1 MSALMTHNFKEL
13 PYIEQIQRN
22 ETHLLG
28 EFVKDLDL
36 DDPDVK
42 WALSERVAD
51 IISDGEGQHMA
62 ELVD

>member
-1 MSALMTHNFKEL
+1 MSALQTHNLKEL
-13 PYIEQIQRN
+13 PYIEQILQN

-28 EFVKDLDL
+28 EFVQNLDL

-51 IISDGEGQHMA
+51 IIRDGEGQHMA

>member
-1 MSALMTHNFKEL
+1 MDLQTHNLKEL
-13 PYIEQIQRN
+13 PYIEQILQN

-42 WALSERVAD
+42 WAISERVAD
-51 IISDGEGQHMA
+51 IIGDGEGQHMA